1 MSANE
6 QSELNSPGRLKNGY
20 GEKLKRMIMKMK
32 IKINGIEKEIPEN
45 TTISELLS
53 SLNILDKT
61 MAVAVNMKIVKKD
74 NWKNYKL
81 QDGDKIE
88 ALNFVG
94 GG

>member
-1 MSANE
+1 M
-6 QSELNSPGRLKNGY
+6 
-20 GEKLKRMIMKMK
+20 EKIK
-32 IKINGIEKEIPEN
+32 IKINGMEKEIPKN

-53 SLNILDKT
+53 SLNVLDKT
-61 MAVAVNMKIVKKD
+61 MAVAVNMKIVKKNEWD
-74 NWKNYKL
+74 NYNL